1 MIEYTLRMPP
11 DIVIRPSGVWDS
23 RAPLHTFLAAQREI
37 IRTYNVLT
45 LAVYRLTNEAEEP
58 AIAQRSGRYWLRAH
72 RTGVQAGRSWGNYRR
87 TLPRKRRDILP
98 TPVARDVALDLSQSL
113 YPLRRDTI
121 VRYSAVFETFA
132 QCWALNYLLALI
144 EGGREWSRSQRRL
157 AEDFSPEHG
166 TDTLPTLP
174 RILDVFPFLQ
184 DGLSKLPAF
193 TTSDRSDRDT
203 PEAVTSEVNA
213 LEAVTSWRAVR
224 NLVVHRGGMLSL
236 RFLDR
241 HGAFFEW
248 LRGHYPYM
256 LPLEVGNSFLFYDD
270 VVRAVFAVHSRAAS
284 WMSDV
289 LEEVSVGRRGHP
301 LAPGPKPSEVF
312 FPDVP
317 PPAPPLLTDGDH
329 APSLQWTRNDEFRT
343 RFRQTAPRD
352 PRRRLTRRRS

>member
-1 MIEYTLRMPP
+1 MVEYALRMPP
-11 DIVIRPSGVWDS
+11 DIVIRSSGVWDS
-23 RAPLHTFLAAQREI
+23 RAPLHTFLAAHREI
-37 IRTYNVLT
+37 VRTYNVLT
-45 LAVYRLTNEAEEP
+45 LAVYRLTKEAEDP
-58 AIAQRSGRYWLRAH
+58 VIAQRSARYWLQAH
-72 RTGVQAGRSWGNYRR
+72 RAGVQAGRSYGNYRM
-87 TLPRKRRDILP
+87 TLPRKRRNILP
-98 TPVARDVALDLSQSL
+98 APTAGDVALDLKQSL

-132 QCWALNYLLALI
+132 QCWSLNYLLALI
-144 EGGREWSRSQRRL
+144 EGGREWSQAQRRL

-174 RILDVFPFLQ
+174 RIREVFPFLE

-193 TTSDRSDRDT
+193 TTSDSSGSDT

-213 LEAVTSWRAVR
+213 LEAITSWRAVR
-224 NLVVHRGGMLSL
+224 NLVVHRGGTLSL
-236 RFLDR
+236 RFLDQ

-256 LPLEVGNSFLFYDD
+256 LRLEVGNYFLFYDD

-289 LEEVSVGRRGHP
+289 LEEVSGGRRGHP

-312 FPDVP
+312 FPNIP
-317 PPAPPLLTDGDH
+317 PPAPPLLMDGDH
-329 APSLQWTRNDEFRT
+329 SPSLEWTRNSEFRT
-343 RFRQTAPRD
+343 QFRANVPRHS
-352 PRRRLTRRRS
+352 RRRLARRRS